1 MPGPLL
7 QVTAVMTCP
16 HVAGQVKP
24 VPTNARVFVVG
35 TPVATLADQF
45 PIVGCPF
52 TVPGPKPQPCV
63 RVQWAAG
70 ATRVF
75 VNGSPALLQVSV
87 GTCLSADQIP
97 AGPPIV
103 SVNQPRVVGM

>member
-7 QVTAVMTCP
+7 QLVAVMTCP
-16 HVAGQVKP
+16 HAAGQVKP
-24 VPTNARVFVVG
+24 ASTNTRVLAGGSPVV
-35 TPVATLADQF
+35 TIADTF
-45 PIVGCPF
+45 LIAGCPF
-52 TVPGPKPQPCV
+52 TVPGPKPQPCM
-63 RVQWAAG
+63 RVQWSAP

-75 VNGSPALLQVSV
+75 VNGSPALLQASV

-97 AGPPIV
+97 AGPPVI